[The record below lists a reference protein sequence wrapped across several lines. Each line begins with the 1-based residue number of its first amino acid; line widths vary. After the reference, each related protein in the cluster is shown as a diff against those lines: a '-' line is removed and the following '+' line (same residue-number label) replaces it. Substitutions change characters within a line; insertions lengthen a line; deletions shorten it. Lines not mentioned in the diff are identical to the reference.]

1 MRLVVALAAFVV
13 LALPAA
19 AAAGKLEPPKVEPI
33 VANFKQE
40 DFATY
45 YTVDVTPAAGRP
57 YVHVAWSLA
66 PPKEDPGCKKFKT
79 SATTQEAAVWNHG
92 DEDGCDHTKMGA
104 RGHMGTVHLL
114 VTDGVFTCKSTYS
127 GSISGT
133 GAPVTCENVEIG
145 YAIERV
151 SVAAANENYAIDD
164 IQKGRK
170 WKDAI
175 DLAKKQLEQG
185 KEQALKGGA
194 PEAVTKL
201 IDEASAMDSTAL
213 GESGKKAIG
222 TLEAAVKVKQKA
234 IKLLK
239 ALPRTG

>member
-19 AAAGKLEPPKVEPI
+19 AAAGKVSPPKIEPI

-57 YVHVAWSLA
+57 KVHVIWSLT
-66 PPKEDPGCKKFKT
+66 PPTADPGCKKFHT

-92 DEDGCDHTKMGA
+92 DEDGCDHTQMGA

-114 VTDGVFTCKSTYS
+114 VTDDVFRCTATYS

-133 GAPVTCENVEIG
+133 GAPVACENEAIDDAIG
-145 YAIERV
+145 RV
-151 SVAAANENYAIDD
+151 SAATANENYAIDD
-164 IQKGRK
+164 IQHGRR
-170 WKDAI
+170 WKDAVE
-175 DLAKKQLEQG
+175 LAKSQLRQG
-185 KEQALKGGA
+185 KAIALKGGA
-194 PEAVTKL
+194 PEEVAKL
-201 IDEASAMDSTAL
+201 IDEASGMDSTAL
-213 GESGKKAIG
+213 EESGKKAIG

-234 IKLLK
+234 VKLLK
-239 ALPRTG
+239 ALPHTG